1 MASDKV
7 VNLTQDNFKSDIID
21 SDIPA
26 LVDFWAPWCSPCR
39 MIAPV
44 VDEVA
49 EEFGGK
55 VKVGKVNV
63 DENRDIAIEYGVM
76 SIPTLIVFKGG
87 QAVDRVVGFKPKN
100 EMKTLLEKYL

>member
-7 VNLTQDNFKSDIID
+7 LTLTVDNFKSEVLD
-21 SDIPA
+21 SAVPV

-44 VDEVA
+44 VDEIA
-49 EEFGGK
+49 GDYEGK
-55 VKVGKVNV
+55 IKVGKVNV
-63 DENRDIAIEYGVM
+63 DENRQVAVEYGVM

-87 QAVDRVVGFKPKN
+87 AAADRVVGFKSKGDL
-100 EMKTLLEKYL
+100 KALLDKQL